1 MNNGPNSR
9 IVYSLFIRLRAILLP
24 MGERWCTVSVTDP
37 SGRRYSVDVL
47 AISVFD
53 AAHICVAHAK
63 ATPGAGFPPLT
74 VETVFEVVIDGKV
87 YRVAGKA
94 LQRWIIKERQ
104 ERHGPRGHIF
114 SHRPGLE

>member
-1 MNNGPNSR
+1 
-9 IVYSLFIRLRAILLP
+9 

-47 AISVFD
+47 ATSVFD

-87 YRVAGKA
+87 HRVEGKA
-94 LQRWIIKERQ
+94 LQRWIVKERH